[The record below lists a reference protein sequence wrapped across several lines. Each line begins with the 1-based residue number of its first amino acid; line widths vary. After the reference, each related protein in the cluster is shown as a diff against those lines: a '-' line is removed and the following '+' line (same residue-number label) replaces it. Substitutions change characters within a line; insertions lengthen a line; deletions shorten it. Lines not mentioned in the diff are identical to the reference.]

1 MTATGRILPLL
12 VAAALLATT
21 APSAHAHRSGCHRW
35 HSCPSDTGSY
45 VCGDLGHCSGCSDNE
60 YCAAGKPRQTQ
71 AQPRQEP
78 GKPSEQARPGV
89 PPQDAWTCPATH
101 PVKGNFT
108 TYSGEP
114 CIHHMPGGQFY
125 GRTKPER
132 CYATESEARQD
143 GCRRSRR

>member
-12 VAAALLATT
+12 VAAALLAAT

-89 PPQDAWTCPATH
+89 PPQDARTCPATH